1 MTKVKRARILAEKT
15 KPYICKCGK
24 AFATK
29 DYLRKHTKNK
39 TSPKRHDCPVDGCDF
54 KCKLLYNMRVHMRT
68 HTGEKPF
75 ACTVDGCGFKCTTSG
90 SLRTH
95 MMTHTG
101 EKPFSCTID
110 GCDYRSNQSG
120 NLCAHM
126 RTHKG
131 EKPFA
136 CTIDGCDFR
145 SNQLG
150 NLRRH
155 MMTHTGEKPFAC
167 TIDGCDFKSNQ
178 LGNLRAHMRAHT
190 GEKPFACM
198 ADGCGFKCTIS
209 GNLRR
214 HMMTHTGEKPFSC
227 TIDGC
232 DYMCTTS
239 RDLRTHMMTHTGK
252 KPFACTIDGC
262 DFRSTSSSGLR
273 KHMRTHT
280 LQGQI
285 RRKKQENRVNK
296 LLKEWGYT
304 ADPEVTINV
313 SRNKCVED
321 TQRFYS
327 RLDFTIVNCVN
338 AMLILEVDE
347 DQHLWYNLSCEFSR
361 MSDIR
366 ASLVAA
372 GYEIPIYWIRY
383 NPNGKYH
390 VGSDHVKIAR
400 PRREEA
406 LKAKMEELCSLEFV
420 PEKQVN
426 IHYMFYDLISNENGP
441 SILMDSDFPEV
452 LEECVTWHVSN

>member
-1 MTKVKRARILAEKT
+1 MTKVKRARISAEKT
-15 KPYICKCGK
+15 KHHMMIHTGEKP
-24 AFATK
+24 FACTIDGC
-29 DYLRKHTKNK
+29 DYRSNHLGNLRKHVMIHTGEKPFAC
-39 TSPKRHDCPVDGCDF
+39 TVDGCDYRSNQSGN
-54 KCKLLYNMRVHMRT
+54 LRAHMRT

-90 SLRTH
+90 HLR
-95 MMTHTG
+95 
-101 EKPFSCTID
+101 K
-110 GCDYRSNQSG
+110 
-120 NLCAHM
+120 
-126 RTHKG
+126 
-131 EKPFA
+131 
-136 CTIDGCDFR
+136 
-145 SNQLG
+145 
-150 NLRRH
+150 H

-167 TIDGCDFKSNQ
+167 TIDGCDYRCTIS
-178 LGNLRAHMRAHT
+178 GSLRRHMMTHI
-190 GEKPFACM
+190 GEKPFS
-198 ADGCGFKCTIS
+198 CTINGCDYRS
-209 GNLRR
+209 TTPSDLRR

-227 TIDGC
+227 TVDGC
-232 DYMCTTS
+232 S
-239 RDLRTHMMTHTGK
+239 FK
-252 KPFACTIDGC
+252 
-262 DFRSTSSSGLR
+262 SNQSSNLS
-273 KHMRTHT
+273 KHMVTHT

-285 RRKKQENRVNK
+285 HRKRQENRVNE
-296 LLKEWGYT
+296 LLKKWGYT
-304 ADPEVTINV
+304 ADLEVTINV
-313 SRNKCVED
+313 SRNNCVEN

-390 VGSDHVKIAR
+390 VGSDQVKISR

-406 LKAKMEELCSLEFV
+406 LKAKLEELCSIEFV

-426 IHYMFYDLISNENGP
+426 IHYMFYDLISNESGP
-441 SILMDSDFPEV
+441 SILTDCDFPEA